1 MKLSRKIIPA
11 LAMLVMSAIM
21 LTTASFAW
29 FATNADVNANDMSVN
44 IKADSMYLLIA
55 SSTTEMSATQVQQ
68 LNTTAT
74 AGQTAS
80 KLDLKPT
87 AHNADLNGSTIGTF
101 SNWYTKVADNKTA
114 STSTSE
120 ATSLTTFENYV
131 AIYKFYVTL
140 ASGSPKAKDLVLT
153 EYSITAS
160 ADSAASGTNQTVDP
174 ARVIIACGENM
185 HEYKGSEATKTGLTA
200 KLADSVTDTTVVEI
214 TVYLYF
220 DGEDTTVYSDNIIN
234 LDDFDFTFKLS
245 ASADTAQN

>member
-87 AHNADLNGSTIGTF
+87 AHGDGLNGSTIGTV

-114 STSTSE
+114 STASGEGTD
-120 ATSLTTFENYV
+120 LTTFENYV
-131 AIYKFYVTL
+131 AIYDFYVTL
-140 ASGSPKAKDLVLT
+140 ANGSPDAENLVLT
-153 EYSITAS
+153 EYSIQAS
-160 ADSAASGTNQTVDP
+160 VDSAASGTNQTLAP
-174 ARVIIACGENM
+174 ARVIIACGDNM
-185 HEYKGSEATKTGLTA
+185 HEYKGSDATQTGLNA
-200 KLADSVTDTTVVEI
+200 ALADRVTDDAVVKI

-234 LDDFDFTFKLS
+234 LEDFDFNFKLS
-245 ASADTAQN
+245 AATPQN